1 MSNKEQ
7 KINLLPEEVY
17 NKIAAGEVVQRP
29 SSVVKELVENSIDSG
44 ATNITVIVKDAGK
57 KLISVTDNGCGM
69 SEDDLRL
76 SIKRHAT
83 SKIKSADDLE
93 NINSLGFRGE
103 ALSSIA
109 AVSQLEIKTRTD
121 NQEVA
126 TRLYFT
132 SETEFRTEKV
142 ASQKGTTVSVRNLF
156 YNVPARKNFLKSNST
171 ELKNITNL
179 IKYFA
184 LAYPEVN
191 FKFFNEDKLQFN
203 FISDNLNSRMKEVF
217 GQNILD
223 MVIETY
229 EQIDFIELS
238 GFIAKP
244 TFLTDSKFEQHLFV
258 NRRYVKSKSI
268 NHAVF
273 SAYQNILSK
282 GEYPFFVLFLDIDP
296 SRLDVNIHPTKQE
309 IKFYDDTQ
317 IYSFVNAVVKKSL
330 GSYDF
335 VPKSFSSNIFESKQ
349 RNNSYKKNRMERT
362 NSASID
368 DDKLELLFGDVEKE
382 LSSNENNNVLLHPF
396 SKNKSVEVE
405 HRVTNKSV
413 ESESETQKDF
423 VVSLHD
429 KYILTQIKSGLM
441 VIDAHL
447 AHIRI
452 LYDKALS
459 SLNTN
464 MSFAQ
469 QLLFVQTFRISKEA
483 YNMLQS
489 NDKLFSA
496 IGFEIR
502 YFSNSTISITG
513 VPSDVKFGSEVKALM
528 GILEELLALSK
539 VKKEN
544 ISNEKFAQIYSKH
557 VALKMNNS
565 MTQNRM
571 KSLIDQLF
579 STSNPYISPCNKPI
593 IVKIPLTE
601 FDKKFERM

>member
-1 MSNKEQ
+1 MSNKER

-29 SSVVKELVENSIDSG
+29 ASVVKELVENSIDAG
-44 ATNITVIVKDAGK
+44 AKSITVIVKDAGK
-57 KLISVTDNGCGM
+57 KLISVTDNGSGM
-69 SEDDLRL
+69 KEDDLAL

-83 SKIKSADDLE
+83 SKIESAADLE
-93 NINSLGFRGE
+93 TIDSFGFRGE

-109 AVSQLEIKTRTD
+109 AVSQLEIKSRTED
-121 NQEVA
+121 EEVA
-126 TRLYFT
+126 SRLYFT
-132 SETEFRTEKV
+132 SETEFETEKV
-142 ASQKGTTVSVRNLF
+142 AAPKGTTVTVKNLF

-171 ELKNITNL
+171 ELKNIANL

-191 FKFFNEDKLQFN
+191 FKFFNEDKLQLN
-203 FISDNLNSRMKEVF
+203 YLSSNLNSRMKDVF

-229 EQIDFIELS
+229 EQVDFIELS

-244 TFLTDSKFEQHLFV
+244 TFLTDSKLEQHLFV

-268 NHAVF
+268 SHAVF

-296 SRLDVNIHPTKQE
+296 SRIDVNIHPTKQE
-309 IKFYDDTQ
+309 IKFYDEAQ
-317 IYSFVNAVVKKSL
+317 IYSFVNAVIKKSL
-330 GSYDF
+330 GSYDM
-335 VPKSFSSNIFESKQ
+335 VPKSIDSNMFNIGQKKRDVKS
-349 RNNSYKKNRMERT
+349 NDLKKNNLT
-362 NSASID
+362 SIND
-368 DDKLELLFGDVEKE
+368 DELELLFGDVEKE
-382 LSSNENNNVLLHPF
+382 LSESGNGNVISHPF
-396 SKNKSVEVE
+396 TENKRKEVE
-405 HRVTNKSV
+405 HRATNKNV
-413 ESESETQKDF
+413 DADNETQKDF

-447 AHIRI
+447 AHVRI
-452 LYDKALS
+452 LYEKALS

-483 YNMLQS
+483 YKVLQG
-489 NDKLFSA
+489 NDKMFSA

-513 VPSDVKFGSEVKALM
+513 VPSDVKFGSEVKALI
-528 GILEELLALSK
+528 GILEDLLALITAK
-539 VKKEN
+539 RETLT
-544 ISNEKFAQIYSKH
+544 NEKFAEIYSKH
-557 VALKMNNS
+557 AALKIDNKI
-565 MTQNRM
+565 TQTGM

-579 STSNPYISPCNKPI
+579 ATANPYMSPCNKPI
-593 IVKIPLTE
+593 IVKIPLSE
-601 FDKKFERM
+601 FDKKFGRM

>member
-203 FISDNLNSRMKEVF
+203 FMSDNLNSRMKEVF

-335 VPKSFSSNIFESKQ
+335 IPKSFSSNVFESKQ
-349 RNNSYKKNRMERT
+349 KNNSHKKDRIKRT
-362 NSASID
+362 NSVSID

-382 LSSNENNNVLLHPF
+382 LSSNETNNVLLHPF

>member
-121 NQEVA
+121 NQEVG

-203 FISDNLNSRMKEVF
+203 FMSDNLNSRMKEVF

-335 VPKSFSSNIFESKQ
+335 VPKSFSSNVFESKQ
-349 RNNSYKKNRMERT
+349 KNNSHKKDRMKRT

-405 HRVTNKSV
+405 HRATNKSV